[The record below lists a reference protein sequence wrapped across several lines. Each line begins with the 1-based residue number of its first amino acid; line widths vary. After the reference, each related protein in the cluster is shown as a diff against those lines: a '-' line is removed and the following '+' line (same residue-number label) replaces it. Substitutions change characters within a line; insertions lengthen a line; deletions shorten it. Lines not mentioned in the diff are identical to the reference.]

1 MVGTI
6 FVSKLP
12 ADGPPVLSDTKEQIV
27 EHPQPQSLAIDRHR
41 RHAVNAAE
49 QADGELVAAVPRIQI
64 RSEDERPAG
73 QQGLERPQLGVAQP
87 WRPEQPQPWAPAAQ
101 RIEMDPSDGYGTG
114 IGQNR
119 HAADKRSP
127 PPVSEPVAIST
138 SRRTAARTARPA

>member
-64 RSEDERPAG
+64 RSEDERPAVRDRKPLIGTHPEFPALSIFNGMGSKGVLMAPFLAG
-73 QQGLERPQLGVAQP
+73 QFADALTGKGTL
-87 WRPEQPQPWAPAAQ
+87 WPE
-101 RIEMDPSDGYGTG
+101 
-114 IGQNR
+114 
-119 HAADKRSP
+119 
-127 PPVSEPVAIST
+127 VSI
-138 SRRTAARTARPA
+138 ARYQQFYLKGN